1 MMRLFRRN
9 RGAEETTAVVERP
22 SNPEQLLSRI
32 AELRAQNRRS
42 RALDT
47 ERELLRLRH
56 LAANAIIERT
66 ASEPPFPEPD
76 FSLLPDNEVLP
87 EFRPEQLSPSLIR
100 AGLLTQ
106 GCVLVR
112 GLFDRAA
119 AEEMAREIDR
129 AFDERE
135 RIMAGEGGD
144 PAYYEP
150 FEPPSE
156 HDVNVGT
163 RAWVREGGGLL
174 AADSPKLAAA
184 MFEMFDRAGIRDIV
198 GGYLGEHPL
207 ISIEKTTLRK
217 AEPQVP
223 GAWHQDGRFMG
234 PVRALN
240 MWVSL
245 SRCGDVAPG
254 LDIVPRRLE
263 HYVATQTDEALLDYQ
278 ISQKMAEEAAGDVPI
293 VRPIFE
299 PGDVLFFDELCLHQT
314 GSDPTMPNPRYAI
327 ECWFFGGSKFP
338 QEYGALAV

>member
-1 MMRLFRRN
+1 MRLFRRN
-9 RGAEETTAVVERP
+9 RESGDGVAVADKPASSRE
-22 SNPEQLLSRI
+22 LLD
-32 AELRAQNRRS
+32 AVAAMAADNRRERS
-42 RALDT
+42 LDK

-56 LAANAIIERT
+56 RAANALIAET
-66 ASEPPFPEPD
+66 ESEPPFPEPN
-76 FSLLPDNEVLP
+76 FSLIPEGETLP
-87 EFRPEQLSPSLIR
+87 EFTPEQLSPELIR
-100 AGLLTQ
+100 AGMLRQ

-119 AEEMAREIDR
+119 AERMAQEIDR
-129 AFDERE
+129 AFAVRE
-135 RIMAGEGGD
+135 RALAGEGGD
-144 PAYYEP
+144 AAYYEP
-150 FEPPSE
+150 FDPPSDHE
-156 HDVNVGT
+156 VNLGV

-174 AADSPKLAAA
+174 AADAPKLAFD
-184 MFEMFDRAGIRDIV
+184 MFEMFDQAGILDIV

-245 SRCGDVAPG
+245 SRCGDISPG
-254 LDIVPRRLE
+254 LDIVPKRLE
-263 HYVATQTDEALLDYQ
+263 HYLATQTDEAVLDYQ
-278 ISQKMAEEAAGDVPI
+278 ISQKMAEEAAGDLPI
-293 VRPIFE
+293 LRPIFE
-299 PGDVLFFDELCLHQT
+299 PGDVLFFDEMFLHQT
-314 GSDPTMPNPRYAI
+314 GSDPSMPNPRYAI